1 LVVVVVAVVS
11 AWAAT
16 RAAAAPAPV
25 APTGSPAEATAAVG
39 SGEPAGPA
47 GDLEPPDGEDSPPDE
62 PPANHRVD
70 RGDTLWTVSEKYFG
84 EPWRWPQLWALNPEI
99 TNPHW
104 IFPGQTIRLRRPPA
118 AEGASHRGPEPAPTP
133 AVPARAPLVRGR
145 RQGGLG
151 DSAEV
156 RQLGFV
162 DDGALRAAGT
172 VLGSVEEKIMLASG
186 DQVYVEFPR
195 AEPPRPGARYSVYQV
210 ETEHPIREPGSS
222 LTLGYL
228 VHVYGEVVIEGLSD
242 RNATAIASARLVDL
256 VEPVE
261 RGYRV
266 GPLRSLLKTLA
277 PRPNAASMSAR
288 IVAAVEPNLLIAH
301 QMFVVL
307 NRGQRHGVAVGNRFL
322 VLRQGDGIKRVMEDW
337 DASDH
342 RFPPHAVGEI
352 IAVDVQSESSIGW
365 ISHATRELRVG
376 DLADMQKGY

>member
-1 LVVVVVAVVS
+1 VGLLVKAVAVIS
-11 AWAAT
+11 AWSAAP
-16 RAAAAPAPV
+16 RLAAAPAPV
-25 APTGSPAEATAAVG
+25 ARTASTAGSE
-39 SGEPAGPA
+39 EPAVSA
-47 GDLEPPDGEDSPPDE
+47 GDLEPPAGEDIPPDE
-62 PPANHRVD
+62 MPASHRVG

-104 IFPGQTIRLRRPPA
+104 IFPGQTIRLRRPPPT
-118 AEGASHRGPEPAPTP
+118 EGASPRGADPAPTP
-133 AVPARAPLVRGR
+133 VAARAPLARGTR
-145 RQGGLG
+145 PGGLG

-162 DDGALRAAGT
+162 DDGTLKSAGT
-172 VLGSVEEKIMLASG
+172 VLGSVEEKIMLSSG

-195 AEPPRPGARYSVYQV
+195 AEPPRPGARFSVYQV

-228 VHVYGEVVIEGLSD
+228 VHVYGEVVIDGLAD

-266 GPLRSLLKTLA
+266 GPLRRLFKTLA

-288 IVAAVEPNLLIAH
+288 IVAAVSPNLLVAH

-307 NRGQRHGVAVGNRFL
+307 NRGLRHGVAVGNRFL